1 MRKRLKDLS
10 NSKWVERIS
19 YLLRSGSDLIVI
31 ILMILI
37 IGVMVISVPTW
48 ILDILLSLNI
58 GISVSV
64 LISSFHLRRAVNIS
78 TFPSILLLTT
88 LFRISLN
95 ISTTRLILLDAYAG
109 RVINAF
115 GNFVVAGNFAV
126 GAVIF
131 IIITVVQFIVIAKG
145 AERVAE
151 VSARFALD
159 AMPGKQMSIDADMRA
174 GIIDAEQAK
183 RMRNEL
189 DKESQFYGAMDGAM
203 KFIKGD
209 VIAGIVITLVNMVA
223 GLLIGIIS
231 KGMSLADAIRT
242 YLILTVGDGLVSQIP
257 ALLISSSAG
266 IIITRISSSNNT
278 FLGQDILHQLFNQ
291 PRSLIITSIIMIFFA
306 LIPGFPF
313 VSFFLLALIAGT
325 GAFILNAKDDNLKNK
340 EEGIAT
346 KQILKNDFYSP
357 IPILIEMSSDLMK
370 CFEKNNEV
378 MIYDIMEKIREVIF
392 RLSGVYIPKIMLK
405 ESKLKDNYILRIYIK
420 ELPVFQ
426 IGGANNNSFKGEE
439 RNGEGNISGMDLDVR
454 KDEMMVLADEILREG
469 IVLSERAKQIVLI
482 LCRILNRHTYE
493 FIGINEVQYMV
504 DNLERLYP
512 ALVKNTVPKVIN
524 LLRLTDVLRR
534 LVKEGISIKD
544 LKSILEA
551 LAEYGQ
557 TEMDTVM
564 LTELVRTSLGR
575 SIAFKYANYISI
587 NGYLHGTIVGYIIET
602 KLEAILQEAVQTSP
616 IGSYLALE
624 PEFSLQF
631 IQHSKELFGSRD
643 EQIIIITQQ
652 EIRYFVRKLLE
663 LDFPDLVVLSY
674 QELPSDITIQPLGRI
689 SF

>member
-1 MRKRLKDLS
+1 MGEILKDSFNNKLI
-10 NSKWVERIS
+10 ERIS
-19 YLLRSGSDLIVI
+19 DLLRSGSDLIII

-37 IGVMVISVPTW
+37 IGVMVIPVPTW

-58 GISVSV
+58 GISVCI
-64 LISSFHLRRAVNIS
+64 LISSFHLRRSVNIS

-88 LFRISLN
+88 LLRISLN
-95 ISTTRLILLDAYAG
+95 ISTTRLILLDGYAG

-174 GIIDAEQAK
+174 GIIDAEEAK
-183 RMRNEL
+183 KMRNEL

-209 VIAGIVITLVNMVA
+209 VIAGIIITLINMVA
-223 GLLIGIIS
+223 GLLIGIVT

-266 IIITRISSSNNT
+266 IIITRISSNNNE
-278 FLGQDILHQLFNQ
+278 FLGKEILQQLFNQ
-291 PRSLIITSIIMIFFA
+291 PRTLIITSIIMIVFA
-306 LIPGFPF
+306 LIPGLPF
-313 VSFFLLALIAGT
+313 LSFFLLALVSGS
-325 GAFILNAKDDNLKNK
+325 GAFILNVKSDNLKNK
-340 EEGIAT
+340 EEKKVN
-346 KQILKNDFYSP
+346 KQIALNDFCVP
-357 IPILIEMSSDLMK
+357 IPILIEISSDLMK
-370 CFEKNNEV
+370 CFERDNETMV
-378 MIYDIMEKIREVIF
+378 YAIMEKIREIIF
-392 RLSGVYIPKIMLK
+392 QISGVYIPKIMLK
-405 ESKLKDNYILRIYIK
+405 ENNLKDNYILRIYIK

-426 IGGANNNSFKGEE
+426 MEGTSSKLFKSEGGENKE
-439 RNGEGNISGMDLDVR
+439 NISGMDLVIK
-454 KDEMMVLADEILREG
+454 KDEIMILANEIFKENIVISEHARK
-469 IVLSERAKQIVLI
+469 IVLL
-482 LCRILNRHTYE
+482 LCHILNRHAYE
-493 FIGINEVQYMV
+493 FVGINEVQCIV
-504 DNLERLYP
+504 NNLERLYP
-512 ALVKNTVPKVIN
+512 ALVRNTVPKLIN
-524 LLRLTDVLRR
+524 LVRLTDVLRR
-534 LVKEGISIKD
+534 LVREGISIKD
-544 LKSILEA
+544 LKSILES

-557 TEMDTVM
+557 AEMDTIM
-564 LTELVRTSLGR
+564 LTELVRAALGR
-575 SIAFKYANYISI
+575 SIALKYANYISI
-587 NGYLHGTIVGYIIET
+587 NGYMHGTIVCYIIEP
-602 KLEAILQEAVQTSP
+602 KLETILQEAIQTSP

-624 PEFSLQF
+624 PEFSSQF
-631 IQHSKELFGSRD
+631 IQRSKELFGSKD

-652 EIRYFVRKLLE
+652 EIRYFVRKILE
-663 LDFPDLVVLSY
+663 IDIPDLVVLSY
-674 QELPSDITIQPLGRI
+674 QELPADIIIQPLGKI